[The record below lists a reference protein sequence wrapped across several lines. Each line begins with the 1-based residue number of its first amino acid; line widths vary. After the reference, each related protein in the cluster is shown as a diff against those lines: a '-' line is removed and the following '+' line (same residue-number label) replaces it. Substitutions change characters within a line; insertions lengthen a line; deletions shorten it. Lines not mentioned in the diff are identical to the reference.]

1 MASYKGQTRTA
12 YTEAQR
18 KQKAAE
24 LASEPVVVDTVIETE
39 SKQEPKKRG
48 RKPKEV

>member
-1 MASYKGQTRTA
+1 MASYKGQTRTV

-18 KQKAAE
+18 KQKV
-24 LASEPVVVDTVIETE
+24 ASEPVVIETE
-39 SKQEPKKRG
+39 SKQEPVKRG